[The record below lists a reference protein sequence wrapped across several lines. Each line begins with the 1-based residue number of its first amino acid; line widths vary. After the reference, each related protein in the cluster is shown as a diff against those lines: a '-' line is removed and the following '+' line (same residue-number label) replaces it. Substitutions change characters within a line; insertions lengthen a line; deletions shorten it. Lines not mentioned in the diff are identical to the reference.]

1 MNIKLRSVRHLLAL
15 FALLPI
21 VSFGQTCGPAD
32 GTIRLT
38 APTTGLC
45 ATGNPSVVSGTGPFF
60 WYCLVGTSFENCST
74 RPHCHDVDG
83 NGQIHATSDGLII
96 NRVMLGMTG
105 TAVSSAAQPGA
116 PRSTWTSIR
125 NFLAASCGYTNLVCT
140 PNGQTISIAP
150 QPNIQSCIDAI
161 IPAATT
167 QCCVGTLTVITFD
180 NPMGSNSCVG
190 TCGAPIGAA
199 PEAKLE

>member
-1 MNIKLRSVRHLLAL
+1 
-15 FALLPI
+15 
-21 VSFGQTCGPAD
+21 
-32 GTIRLT
+32 
-38 APTTGLC
+38 
-45 ATGNPSVVSGTGPFF
+45 VVSGTGPFF
-60 WYCLVGTSFENCST
+60 WYCLIGTSFENCST

-125 NFLAASCGYTNLVCT
+125 NFLSASCGYTNLACT
-140 PNGQTISIAP
+140 PNGQTFYIAA
-150 QPNIQSCIDAI
+150 QPNIQSCVDAI
-161 IPAATT
+161 IPAAATA
-167 QCCVGTLTVITFD
+167 CCAGTLSVIVYN
-180 NPMGSNSCVG
+180 NPLGSLSCGG

-199 PEAKLE
+199 PEAKPE